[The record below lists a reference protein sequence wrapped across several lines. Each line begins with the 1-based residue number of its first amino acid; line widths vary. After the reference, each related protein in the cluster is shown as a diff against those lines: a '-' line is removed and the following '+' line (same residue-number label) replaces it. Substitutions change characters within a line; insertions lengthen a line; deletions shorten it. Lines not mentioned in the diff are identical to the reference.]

1 MLLRLVPR
9 GTVGLFPGISPPSSQ
24 RASLALRGTTTT
36 YTPNLKHQVQY
47 STFKDNSGNPVKP
60 LPRTVKCLSV
70 VVNPEAWDDYLSG
83 GPGEIY
89 KKRMNPRNPRVFIS
103 PAIRH
108 FYQSILSHGPEV
120 RADCLVILASLRYFQ
135 EVQCAHTFLF
145 NTVNELFTRTEVGP
159 LKHSEVLK
167 DKLNV
172 VTAVVDKIPLWQVPG
187 YAPNATLASE
197 GFSILCGQSEHLLPG
212 LWDNSDFSWSNMRN
226 ETDPLFHERMYR
238 RLPVAPKG
246 NAKVEKPMPYSS
258 GPPPVLEFRI
268 NPLRGDNRPVQV
280 TLPLANTSYATST
293 AAQQRGTTPH
303 ILEVSAWAR
312 SPEKQKLRPIH
323 VEANTRTHLTIQTTS
338 LKQPWLSETWF
349 QLLPITSPRKI
360 VSGLG
365 NILKQVEID
374 GESAPASKELEDVIP
389 KLLSM
394 RASSQRPVENTSDS
408 HAVKVWA
415 LIIPDEVYQ
424 KYARLQ
430 PLFNLSMQFPPVFDL
445 SKQSP
450 PVFDLSMQ
458 FPPPFDLE
466 SATTADEKRLAGR
479 CSKALQGLLVAGCH
493 IREILSGGGGWG
505 AKQGLLSLDPQDRDN
520 RRKKPTNSS
529 KDSENNE
536 AEEDDDDDMEGLE
549 RFLRTLRGEQN
560 VGDIASPGSW
570 VQFFVAP
577 AHLERLPWDPA
588 NSRSVVKNRRP
599 AEKLTLGIADAV
611 DEYVPTWDPD
621 FTENKD
627 SDRYKYHWRDPN
639 GVEIFTNQ
647 FGALANGS
655 LWFDFKKPRELTATN
670 TATAT
675 ETVTTET
682 GTATGA
688 ETATATAT
696 ETTTET
702 TENSTTDNSTNDI
715 GVNKQEEEDLWK
727 DLEADSER
735 KITVPEFNL
744 RADIDNPLYV
754 EKVKEPGE
762 EDQQQ
767 RWQQPKEKVKL
778 SGIIR
783 KIYR

>member
-9 GTVGLFPGISPPSSQ
+9 GRVGLFPGISPPSSQ
-24 RASLALRGTTTT
+24 RAFLALKGSTTT
-36 YTPNLKHQVQY
+36 YTPNLKHQVQIQY
-47 STFKDNSGNPVKP
+47 STFRDNRRNVDGITDPEKA

-70 VVNPEAWDDYLSG
+70 AINPEAWDDFLSG
-83 GPGEIY
+83 SPGEIY

-145 NTVNELFTRTEVGP
+145 NTVNELFPRTEVGP
-159 LKHSEVLK
+159 LKDSEVLK
-167 DKLNV
+167 DRLNV

-197 GFSILCGQSEHLLPG
+197 GFSIICGQSEHLLPG

-226 ETDPLFHERMYR
+226 ETDPLFLERMYR
-238 RLPVAPKG
+238 RLKVAPKG
-246 NAKVEKPMPYSS
+246 NANVEKPMPYSS

-268 NPLRGDNRPVQV
+268 NPLRDDNRPVQV
-280 TLPLANTSYATST
+280 ALPLANTSYATST

-303 ILEVSAWAR
+303 VLEVSAWAR

-323 VEANTRTHLTIQTTS
+323 VEANTRTHVTIQTTS
-338 LKQPWLSETWF
+338 LKQPWPSELWF
-349 QLLPITSPRKI
+349 QLLPITYPRKI

-394 RASSQRPVENTSDS
+394 RASSHRPLKHTSDS
-408 HAVKVWA
+408 HFVKVWA
-415 LIIPDEVYQ
+415 LVIPDEVYQ
-424 KYARLQ
+424 KYANFQ
-430 PLFNLSMQFPPVFDL
+430 PPLDLAMQLP
-445 SKQSP
+445 S
-450 PVFDLSMQ
+450 
-458 FPPPFDLE
+458 PFDFE
-466 SATTADEKRLAGR
+466 QASTADEKRLAGR

-493 IREILSGGGGWG
+493 LREILSGGGGWG
-505 AKQGLLSLDPQDRDN
+505 AKQGLLSLDPQDRDHY
-520 RRKKPTNSS
+520 RKTPTTSSS
-529 KDSENNE
+529 KDRENNE
-536 AEEDDDDDMEGLE
+536 AEEEDDGDDMEGLE

-577 AHLERLPWDPA
+577 AHLERLPWDA
-588 NSRSVVKNRRP
+588 SKSVVNTRRP
-599 AEKLTLGIADAV
+599 AEKLTLGLTDAV
-611 DEYVPTWDPD
+611 EEYTPTWDPD

-627 SDRYKYHWRDPN
+627 SNRYKYLWRDPN
-639 GVEIFTNQ
+639 GVEIFTYQ

-655 LWFDFKKPRELTATN
+655 LWLDLKKPSELTA
-670 TATAT
+670 
-675 ETVTTET
+675 
-682 GTATGA
+682 
-688 ETATATAT
+688 
-696 ETTTET
+696 T
-702 TENSTTDNSTNDI
+702 TENSTTENSTNDTNNN
-715 GVNKQEEEDLWK
+715 GQEEKDLWK
-727 DLEADSER
+727 DLETDSER

-754 EKVKEPGE
+754 AKVKEPGE
-762 EDQQQ
+762 DEQQ
-767 RWQQPKEKVKL
+767 RRKQPREEVQLFDK
-778 SGIIR
+778 IR
-783 KIYR
+783 KIPTGRRRLGI

>member
-1 MLLRLVPR
+1 
-9 GTVGLFPGISPPSSQ
+9 
-24 RASLALRGTTTT
+24 
-36 YTPNLKHQVQY
+36 
-47 STFKDNSGNPVKP
+47 
-60 LPRTVKCLSV
+60 
-70 VVNPEAWDDYLSG
+70 
-83 GPGEIY
+83 
-89 KKRMNPRNPRVFIS
+89 
-103 PAIRH
+103 
-108 FYQSILSHGPEV
+108 
-120 RADCLVILASLRYFQ
+120 
-135 EVQCAHTFLF
+135 
-145 NTVNELFTRTEVGP
+145 
-159 LKHSEVLK
+159 
-167 DKLNV
+167 
-172 VTAVVDKIPLWQVPG
+172 
-187 YAPNATLASE
+187 
-197 GFSILCGQSEHLLPG
+197 
-212 LWDNSDFSWSNMRN
+212 
-226 ETDPLFHERMYR
+226 MYR
-238 RLPVAPKG
+238 RLTVASKG

-323 VEANTRTHLTIQTTS
+323 VEANTRTHVTIQTTS
-338 LKQPWLSETWF
+338 LKQPWPSETWF

-374 GESAPASKELEDVIP
+374 GESAPASKELEHVIP

-394 RASSQRPVENTSDS
+394 RASSHRPIKKTSDS

-424 KYARLQ
+424 KYAKLQ
-430 PLFNLSMQFPPVFDL
+430 PLFDLSMQFPPVLDL
-445 SKQSP
+445 SKQFP

-520 RRKKPTNSS
+520 CRKTSTTSS

-577 AHLERLPWDPA
+577 AHLERGPWDAA
-588 NSRSVVKNRRP
+588 NSKGVVKNRRP
-599 AEKLTLGIADAV
+599 AEKLTLGIADAF
-611 DEYVPTWDPD
+611 DEYVPAWDPE
-621 FTENKD
+621 FTENKE
-627 SDRYKYHWRDPN
+627 SERYKYLWRDPN

-675 ETVTTET
+675 ETMTTET
-682 GTATGA
+682 GTATEA
-688 ETATATAT
+688 E
-696 ETTTET
+696 TET
-702 TENSTTDNSTNDI
+702 TENNTTDNSTNDI
-715 GVNKQEEEDLWK
+715 DVNEH
-727 DLEADSER
+727 SER
-735 KITVPEFNL
+735 KITVPEFYL

-754 EKVKEPGE
+754 EKNAKEPGE
-762 EDQQQ
+762 DQQQ
-767 RWQQPKEKVKL
+767 QRRQQPREKVEL

-783 KIYR
+783 KIYK